1 MGVLLLVPFFLGR
14 FGLMALLDRGAL
26 IRAAHFPPMEGG
38 ERAAYWV
45 YQFSTAALLLGLCF
59 ARVRPSRFLLAGG
72 VCCGVGWLL
81 LLWSVAEF
89 CAPAEEGLR
98 QMGPYRFSRN
108 PMYLAYFLFFAGCV
122 LLTASGPL
130 AAALACFQ
138 GSAHWIILA
147 EERWCLKNFGESY
160 RQYMRRVHRY
170 F

>member
-45 YQFSTAALLLGLCF
+45 YQLSTAALLLGLCF

-72 VCCGVGWLL
+72 VCYGLGWVL

-98 QMGPYRFSRN
+98 QRGPYRFSRN

-122 LLTASGPL
+122 LLTASWPL

-147 EERWCLKNFGESY
+147 EERWCLENFGERYQQY
-160 RQYMRRVHRY
+160 RRRVRRY